1 MYLILI
7 GNMYKYN
14 LDCMDQVTLATGQ
27 EGN

>member
-14 LDCMDQVTLATGQ
+14 LNSMDQVFLTIGQ

>member
-14 LDCMDQVTLATGQ
+14 LSSMDQVSLIIGQ
-27 EGN
+27 EVN

>member
-14 LDCMDQVTLATGQ
+14 LNSMDQVSLTIGQ
-27 EGN
+27 EGS